1 MFYTLHVFIIV
12 LVCLLF
18 LIAKIHV
25 LVALQF
31 RWHAP
36 HTNSI
41 RSYFMQSVPWDSE
54 EI

>member
-1 MFYTLHVFIIV
+1 MFYTRHVFIIV
-12 LVCLLF
+12 LVYLLF
-18 LIAKIHV
+18 LIAKIHI

-41 RSYFMQSVPWDSE
+41 R
-54 EI
+54 